1 MNVLNYSV
9 TANDDINVRDEIPWG
24 TELMKDEV
32 KVTVENRYAGKQQFL
47 KYIQRKRRANRD
59 G

>member
-9 TANDDINVRDEIPWG
+9 TANDDINVRYEIPWG

-32 KVTVENRYAGKQQFL
+32 KVTVENRHAGKTIL
-47 KYIQRKRRANRD
+47 EIYTTEKETKP
-59 G
+59 